1 MRLASGRFGIVSA
14 CILLEL
20 ACTTAPSQPPIETTG
35 TNSPSNGG
43 GGSEVDSGSEGDGGS
58 CAPSLGAFSSTYHPP
73 SRTPGACTP
82 EQLVDVYNDC
92 FASGSTPSTCTTS
105 WTTVSTNATCNS
117 CLLANSDPT
126 GTTWGPILEYTV
138 GVQLNVGGCVALD
151 VQSEETGDCAQA
163 SETLGECINAAC
175 DTVCGSS
182 SADLD
187 ACQTAAE
194 ADSTACATYLTA
206 YQSSCA
212 PFASSVCFSAA
223 GDEATFAALAG
234 VFCE

>member
-1 MRLASGRFGIVSA
+1 MRIPSGPFSAIGA
-14 CILLEL
+14 CIVLGL

-35 TNSPSNGG
+35 TNTPGTGG
-43 GGSEVDSGSEGDGGS
+43 GAAIDSGSEGDGGS
-58 CAPSLGAFSSTYHPP
+58 CAPSLGAFSATYHTP

-82 EQLVDVYNDC
+82 EQLVDVYDDC
-92 FASGSTPSTCTTS
+92 FSSGSTPSTCATS

-126 GTTWGPILEYTV
+126 GATWGPILEYTV

-151 VQSEETGDCAQA
+151 VQSEEAGDCAQA

-175 DTVCGSS
+175 DTACVGS
-182 SADLD
+182 SADFES
-187 ACQTAAE
+187 CQTAAQ
-194 ADSTACATYLTA
+194 ADATACASYLTA
-206 YQSSCA
+206 YQSACA
-212 PFASSVCFSAA
+212 TLATSVCFSGA
-223 GDEATFAALAG
+223 GDQATFAAIAG